1 MKVTGA
7 APNQLGKMSGRGA
20 KRRTGF
26 KFLRGQSAFA
36 THGTGRGS
44 WGGAASIHELAE
56 SLSQSLKP
64 QRSPGLSCA
73 VKALGFLT
81 TAELLGLN

>member
-7 APNQLGKMSGRGA
+7 APDWLGTMSGQGA
-20 KRRTGF
+20 KRRTDF

-36 THGTGRGS
+36 THGTGRCS
-44 WGGAASIHELAE
+44 WGGAASNRELAE

-64 QRSPGLSCA
+64 QRRPGLSCA
-73 VKALGFLT
+73 DEGSGFSD
-81 TAELLGLN
+81 